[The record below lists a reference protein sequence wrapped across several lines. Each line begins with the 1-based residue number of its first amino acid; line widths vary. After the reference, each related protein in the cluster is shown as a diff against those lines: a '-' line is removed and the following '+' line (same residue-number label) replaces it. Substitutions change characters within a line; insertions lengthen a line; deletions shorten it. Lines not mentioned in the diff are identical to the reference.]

1 MSESESDPMNS
12 TVNTREIPRMYIP
25 PERAKS
31 NPNILGFSMHFSSR
45 PLPGLGGGGAC
56 LYPIMPAKISEF
68 VKIFKVSSFMKH

>member
-31 NPNILGFSMHFSSR
+31 NPNILGFGMHFSSR
-45 PLPGLGGGGAC
+45 PLPGLGGGAC
-56 LYPIMPAKISEF
+56 LGGCPSNQPPSP
-68 VKIFKVSSFMKH
+68 STPLN